1 LGVFLLK
8 IFMGATSEGL
18 FWTFFGPFLVWA
30 HLKDLFEDFFDTLQ
44 NFWEHCFFLEHI

>member
-8 IFMGATSEGL
+8 NFMGATSEGL